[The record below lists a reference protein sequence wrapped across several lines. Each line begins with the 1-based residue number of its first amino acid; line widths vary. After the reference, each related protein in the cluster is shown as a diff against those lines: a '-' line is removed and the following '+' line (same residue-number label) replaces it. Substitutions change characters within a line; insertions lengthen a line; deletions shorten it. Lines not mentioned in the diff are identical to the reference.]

1 MKTFLSFQ
9 EEEQSKPK
17 AWRRINRFSNFL
29 VTFKDNLATEKQISD
44 TKSYKHCSFVRK
56 VKTKNTSSMIYNLKR
71 LKLGM

>member
-29 VTFKDNLATEKQISD
+29 VKFKDNLATEKQISD
-44 TKSYKHCSFVRK
+44 TKSYKHFVHLFEK
-56 VKTKNTSSMIYNLKR
+56 
-71 LKLGM
+71 